1 MILPGRILLL
11 AGFSVA
17 LLGACASPPPPADF
31 LQGIP
36 LATPDGDSLKVS
48 SLRGHTTAFL
58 FLDPLCPMVQ
68 EASQRG
74 GMLQDLEA
82 SLRDDGSE
90 LVLVGVS
97 TPGEKLGT
105 GEFRA
110 WQRDVRLQGRM
121 ILDTAGI
128 LARRE
133 GIRRLPWA
141 LVLDAKGTRRYSG
154 PAESMQ
160 KDTSEFVLTNAARR
174 AMFGM
179 DTPAG
184 EEEGDGCP
192 LNL

>member
-1 MILPGRILLL
+1 MTAPRRRWLL
-11 AGFSVA
+11 AGLSGA
-17 LLGACASPPPPADF
+17 LLGACAPPPPADF
-31 LQGIP
+31 LQGVP
-36 LATPDGDSLKVS
+36 LATPDGDTIKAGSLH
-48 SLRGHTTAFL
+48 GHATAFL

-74 GMLQDLEA
+74 GMLEDLEA
-82 SLRDDGSE
+82 SLREDGAE

-97 TPGEKLGT
+97 TPREKLGT

-110 WQRDVRLQGRM
+110 WQKDVRLQGRM

-128 LARRE
+128 LAHRE

-141 LVLDAKGTRRYSG
+141 LVLDAKGMRRYSG

-160 KDTSEFVLTNAARR
+160 ADTSEFLLTNAARR

-179 DTPAG
+179 NTPAG
-184 EEEGDGCP
+184 EEEGEGCP
-192 LNL
+192 LDL